1 MSHPIDNISDYLRQN
16 FSEADIKTIAECT
29 VDSVWVKGLETFEE
43 ISKVYDLLKEDIW
56 SWIQDDIFGTDIT
69 PLQYIADLNGG
80 DLVSNDKELRNI
92 LVWYALEISASLW
105 LDIEEMEKVKAW
117 NSDIE
122 IKTII

>member
-29 VDSVWVKGLETFEE
+29 GDSVGVKGLETFEE
-43 ISKVYDLLKEDIW
+43 ISKVYDFLKEDIW
-56 SWIQDDIFGTDIT
+56 SLIQDDIFGTDIT

-105 LDIEEMEKVKAW
+105 LDIEEMEKVKA
-117 NSDIE
+117 
-122 IKTII
+122 